1 MLLEQLRQFE
11 KDKIFYV
18 IWKNLYNYSNN
29 LNNPLDLDIYISP
42 KDTSKAIK
50 ILFDKSIFFKNLN
63 KKNENI
69 N

>member
-1 MLLEQLRQFE
+1 VKEVYQF
-11 KDKIFYV
+11 DDTH
-18 IWKNLYNYSNN
+18 W
-29 LNNPLDLDIYISP
+29 
-42 KDTSKAIK
+42 TSKAIK